1 MYKALKNSL
10 SSLSAEEDKE
20 FHFHFVE
27 TKYLKRLVSYESDII
42 YGTKGVGKTALRR
55 ALAELN
61 GDFFFSTIT
70 IDLDSISFEAVYNR
84 LTALNSTVKHEM
96 HTLSRATWKNTLL
109 SYALLSVSE
118 KLPNTNCLK
127 NKITTILKEEG
138 FLKPN
143 GHSAAENSNYRI
155 MNVIENFFQK
165 IISLPFSKEKT
176 LVGVTAEQQNIVN
189 KFPLNDN
196 ILIVLKEVIEVV
208 KKSSKKALVCID
220 GFDSIVKHTS
230 DSREAIFAGLIDA
243 VYFYRLD
250 NELSEAFCF
259 KAFLPQELTLE
270 ANTITWDGDKHL
282 NNIHYVSWE
291 ENDFKSFV
299 EKRFAPFSKKK
310 YSRFNDVWSEYLPE
324 RILNTTHGIEEN
336 TFEYILRHTLYR
348 PRQVLNHIFTIISH
362 WDETNS
368 GSDKIQPSFIPG
380 VIAKNNK
387 IMATKVAEH
396 LSRIYPNVIN
406 FLKSWQGS
414 SSIIEVSKFRE
425 KINRY
430 FFGDAGLNE
439 HNETDKL
446 FDELFDFGIFGVHAN
461 TQTNPISKRVEFC
474 FAFVGDN
481 INSSIHNS
489 MKDNDLIA
497 FSPMFREY
505 CGCHATKEGVIVPIT
520 LDNFL

>member
-1 MYKALKNSL
+1 MYKALKHSL

-27 TKYLKRLVSYESDII
+27 TKYLKRLVSYESDVI

-55 ALAELN
+55 ALTELN
-61 GDFFFSTIT
+61 GDFYYSTIT

-84 LTALNSTVKHEM
+84 LTQLNSTVKHEM
-96 HTLSRATWKNTLL
+96 HTLSRATWKNTLI

-118 KLPNTNCLK
+118 KLANDNQLK
-127 NKITTILKEEG
+127 SKITGILKEEG

-155 MNVIENFFQK
+155 MNVIENFFQR
-165 IISLPFSKEKT
+165 IISLPFSDERT

-189 KFPLNDN
+189 KFPLNDKISI
-196 ILIVLKEVIEVV
+196 ILKDILDVV
-208 KKSSKKALVCID
+208 KKSSKKVLVCID
-220 GFDSIVKHTS
+220 GFDSIVKHTP

-250 NELSEAFCF
+250 NTLSEAFCF

-270 ANTITWDGDKHL
+270 ANSITWDGDKHL
-282 NNIHYVSWE
+282 NNIHYLSWD
-291 ENDFKSFV
+291 ENDFKSFI
-299 EKRFAPFSKKK
+299 EKRFAPFSRKRH
-310 YSRFNDVWSEYLPE
+310 SRFNEVWTEYLPE
-324 RILNTTHGIEEN
+324 KLLNTTHGVEEN

-348 PRQVLNHIFTIISH
+348 PRQILNHIYTIISH

-368 GSDKIQPSFIPG
+368 ASDKIQPSFIPG

-387 IMATKVAEH
+387 IMATKVAEG
-396 LSRIYPNVIN
+396 LSRIYPNTIN

-430 FFGDAGLNE
+430 FFADAGLNE
-439 HNETDKL
+439 FNETDKL

-461 TQTNPISKRVEFC
+461 TQTSSISKRVEFR

-481 INSSIHNS
+481 INSPIYNS
-489 MKDNDLIA
+489 VKDSDAIA
-497 FSPMFREY
+497 LAPMFREY
-505 CGCHATKEGVIVPIT
+505 CGCQSTKEGVIVPIA
-520 LDNFL
+520 LDNFS